1 MQNENDMINSPKHYT
16 EGGIEVI
23 EYIKAKCGK
32 AGFMGYL
39 IGNALKYLSRLDKKG
54 EALENAKKA
63 QWFVNRIV
71 KELEGGE

>member
-1 MQNENDMINSPKHYT
+1 MNDDMINSPKHYT

-23 EYIKAKCGK
+23 DYIEAKCRSLDGY
-32 AGFMGYL
+32 MGYL
-39 IGNALKYLSRLDKKG
+39 AGNALKYLSRLDKKG

-63 QWFVNRIV
+63 QWFVNKIV